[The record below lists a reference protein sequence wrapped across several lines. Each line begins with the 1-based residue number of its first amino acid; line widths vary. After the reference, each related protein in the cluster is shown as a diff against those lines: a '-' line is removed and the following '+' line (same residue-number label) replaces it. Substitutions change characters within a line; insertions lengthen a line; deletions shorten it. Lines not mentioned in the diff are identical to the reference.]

1 MVALY
6 LNVDDGSKLAE
17 VLVEFGDV
25 VELTW
30 DLAHLQL
37 SVHVVISLGKAA
49 LDLVIEVGPT
59 TKGKKGLNVKT
70 HIGRPLIHWFQSV
83 TGQLCCFLAGALTTY
98 FSIQGFLLAG
108 PSAVLAVMLL
118 FLLS

>member
-6 LNVDDGSKLAE
+6 LDVDDGSKLAE
-17 VLVEFGDV
+17 VLVELGDV
-25 VELTW
+25 VKLTW

-37 SVHVVISLGKAA
+37 SVHIVIPLGKAA

-59 TKGKKGLNVKT
+59 TREK
-70 HIGRPLIHWFQSV
+70 RPQCKNPHGSTTNSLVPVCYWAA
-83 TGQLCCFLAGALTTY
+83 CCFLAGALTTY